1 MISATLE
8 LTFFRVHYH
17 FLYLNHPRLYAVLRW
32 FVGITLFAVVVYTAN
47 QKISVPN
54 VGLGPGLGPAL
65 GLDLTQQ
72 PESTDANVTTSS
84 RTGSERRRL
93 FGRKDDVEFIVKNE
107 RARIARSLSNYTFKG
122 IVKNK
127 FLLLFHL

>member
-1 MISATLE
+1 M
-8 LTFFRVHYH
+8 TFFRVHYH

-32 FVGITLFAVVVYTAN
+32 VVGITLFAVVVYTAN

-54 VGLGPGLGPAL
+54 VGLGSGL

-122 IVKNK
+122 IVKNNK
-127 FLLLFHL
+127 ILLFPLTFSFIRY

>member
-1 MISATLE
+1 